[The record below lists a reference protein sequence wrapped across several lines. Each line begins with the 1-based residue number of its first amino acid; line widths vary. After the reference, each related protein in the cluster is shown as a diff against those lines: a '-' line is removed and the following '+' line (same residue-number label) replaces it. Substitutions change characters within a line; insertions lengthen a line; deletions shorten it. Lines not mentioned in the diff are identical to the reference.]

1 MSSILDI
8 EKIIDLIVKNKLI
21 INTILLLWFAI
32 FIIVILI
39 IAYVKIVKNKNI
51 LGNNKDVKNENI
63 PLINIDKL
71 REAISI

>member
-8 EKIIDLIVKNKLI
+8 EKIMDLIVKNKLI
-21 INTILLLWFAI
+21 INTILLLWFVI
-32 FIIVILI
+32 FIIIILI

>member
-71 REAISI
+71 REAIRI